1 MTLVGPP
8 GVGKTTIGSIIA
20 GAMEIPFDQISFGSI
35 QDAKILTGHSST
47 YIGAIPGLFT
57 KILIKSQ
64 RLDMVILLDEIDK
77 ITNSPDSNITS
88 ILFHVLDKSQN
99 HKFRDVYIP
108 EIPLDLSRI
117 IFICAANS
125 IQNIDSVLRDRMTI
139 ITLPGYNIDDKMI
152 IARKYLIPK
161 FIKELKFN
169 ENDIVLKD
177 NELKYIIDHKTEKQL
192 GVRDIERKLR
202 NMYES
207 IAVLKYTPDIVYS
220 FSVPNL
226 KFPLE
231 IKKVHIDKLLS

>member
-1 MTLVGPP
+1 
-8 GVGKTTIGSIIA
+8 
-20 GAMEIPFDQISFGSI
+20 
-35 QDAKILTGHSST
+35 
-47 YIGAIPGLFT
+47 
-57 KILIKSQ
+57 
-64 RLDMVILLDEIDK
+64 
-77 ITNSPDSNITS
+77 
-88 ILFHVLDKSQN
+88 
-99 HKFRDVYIP
+99 
-108 EIPLDLSRI
+108 
-117 IFICAANS
+117 
-125 IQNIDSVLRDRMTI
+125 MTI